1 MFKRSLS
8 ALVIGMAGILWA
20 QTSQVLALPAT
31 SALSSVKTAAAID
44 DVVIKATFGKRHKAH
59 KAHKAHKGHVKN
71 KRRMRAK
78 KHHREKKVRW
88 WKRRHHHQALK

>member
-1 MFKRSLS
+1 MFKRSLL
-8 ALVIGMAGILWA
+8 ALVIGVAGILWA

-44 DVVIKATFGKRHKAH
+44 DAVIKATFGKRH

-88 WKRRHHHQALK
+88 WKRRHHHKALK